1 MFDHVDIHFPSSFIN
16 NGMRAKDFIF
26 EKKASANTCRR
37 GRSGKSIGISAR
49 SSCVSQGLMTRQ
61 TDHTDGTG
69 RQGVKGSG
77 KKLRGYV
84 KGEKYGGPAR
94 DYS

>member
-1 MFDHVDIHFPSSFIN
+1 
-16 NGMRAKDFIF
+16 MRAKDFIP
-26 EKKASANTCRR
+26 EKKATPSTCRR
-37 GRSGKSIGISAR
+37 GREGKSIGVSAR

-69 RQGVKGSG
+69 QQGVKGSG
-77 KKLRGYV
+77 KRLQGRRV
-84 KGEKYGGPAR
+84 KGQKYGGPAR